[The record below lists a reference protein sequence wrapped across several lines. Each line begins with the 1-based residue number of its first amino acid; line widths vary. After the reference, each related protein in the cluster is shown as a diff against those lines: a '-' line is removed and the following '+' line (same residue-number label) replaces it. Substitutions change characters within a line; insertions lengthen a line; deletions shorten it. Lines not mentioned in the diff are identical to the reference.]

1 MKRYLWLG
9 FLLCGLAIAPLWGNS
24 AAIAQSAYDP
34 DSDPYP
40 SGERDTFTG
49 AGDDGLDPFELLHRM
64 RLSPGRSME
73 EFSSDQQESL
83 DAASDDFR
91 SRQRELLR
99 QPPAASPPPAADA
112 E

>member
-9 FLLCGLAIAPLWGNS
+9 SLLCGFAIAPFWGHS
-24 AAIAQSAYDP
+24 AAIAQSPYDSDP
-34 DSDPYP
+34 DPYP

-49 AGDDGLDPFELLHRM
+49 AGDEGLDPFELLHRM
-64 RLSPGRSME
+64 RLSPGRSLE

-99 QPPAASPPPAADA
+99 GQPAPATDV